1 MITRRALIAVASV
14 LVSLVSLVGL
24 AAEASGAASDEA
36 RDAGPPGRRSSVV
49 RTEAG
54 WVRGVAGAHG

>member
-14 LVSLVSLVGL
+14 LVSLVGL

-36 RDAGPPGRRSSVV
+36 RHAGPPGRRSSVV